1 MDFKLTEEKRYII
14 LYTWLKVN
22 IFLDPFTLSSV
33 KVRGHLSKVR
43 LDDRYFNV
51 VIRSLIQFV
60 ELLSDSLRC
69 LWAIAQEGPALWKR
83 RHLFRWCERLL
94 QPLVFCKGFLVFLI
108 EPFFFPPRIFSD
120 WITPSYKI
128 LSVSFHCLFL
138 SRNDIHFFSSW
149 PLLDFKGGSGF
160 YLKSHSKVWNAHKE
174 LL

>member
-60 ELLSDSLRC
+60 ELLRDSEMFVGHC
-69 LWAIAQEGPALWKR
+69 PGGP
-83 RHLFRWCERLL
+83 C
-94 QPLVFCKGFLVFLI
+94 PLEKKTFI
-108 EPFFFPPRIFSD
+108 
-120 WITPSYKI
+120 
-128 LSVSFHCLFL
+128 
-138 SRNDIHFFSSW
+138 
-149 PLLDFKGGSGF
+149 
-160 YLKSHSKVWNAHKE
+160 
-174 LL
+174 

>member
-22 IFLDPFTLSSV
+22 IFLDLFTLSSV

-60 ELLSDSLRC
+60 ELLRDSLRC

-83 RHLFRWCERLL
+83 RHLDDASGCCNHWSSAKASWCFSLN
-94 QPLVFCKGFLVFLI
+94 FL
-108 EPFFFPPRIFSD
+108 FFPPRIFSD
-120 WITPSYKI
+120 WITPNYKI

-149 PLLDFKGGSGF
+149 PHLDFKGGSGF

>member
-60 ELLSDSLRC
+60 ELLRDSLRC

-94 QPLVFCKGFLVFLI
+94 QPLVFWKGFLVFLI
-108 EPFFFPPRIFSD
+108 E
-120 WITPSYKI
+120 
-128 LSVSFHCLFL
+128 L
-138 SRNDIHFFSSW
+138 FFS
-149 PLLDFKGGSGF
+149 LQGSFLIESPQVTRYYLCLSIASF
-160 YLKSHSKVWNAHKE
+160 YLEMISISLAAGLIWILREGVVSI
-174 LL
+174 